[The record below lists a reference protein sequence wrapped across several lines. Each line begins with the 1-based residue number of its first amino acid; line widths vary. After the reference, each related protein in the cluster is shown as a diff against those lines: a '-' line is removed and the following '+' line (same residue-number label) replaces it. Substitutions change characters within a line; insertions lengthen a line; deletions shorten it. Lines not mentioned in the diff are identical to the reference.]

1 MMSEELHVGIFTVGE
16 EYKTYTDKFPNDL
29 PKYGTSNP
37 DKAPFKKLFEFPI
50 TALVHNTHTEEKE
63 GICQKRDGKARFKA
77 NEKLSRPTTIKMRN
91 GWDFI
96 EKGEKLLPSKYVWFS
111 MKPTL
116 PEDREFNKKDYNVP
130 YVNGTTFYGP
140 WSFTFD
146 YSKLISSYKK
156 HIQNHSDPGKRDA
169 TVVLRNGGT
178 LKYQREICY
187 VVIVTHSKDTLHKNT
202 RYPIIENEEVLT
214 ITKQQ
219 HGDMSLPMCVF
230 HPRCTPPPF
239 VPKGSPP
246 PPNWAGYNWAQLGYY
261 DHVVFAIHCDWE
273 GEIKFKS
280 EVKLAGKLEEVEAR
294 EEEPEEEEAGEEE
307 PEEEEAEEVETGE
320 EEPEEEEPGEEE
332 PKEVEAGEE
341 EPEEEEAGEEEP
353 EEVEQLKNDTTPVL
367 KLTGK
372 PYNHLEDC
380 VMDTSLSFLD
390 DQDGEYIKRA
400 YCNFHPL
407 CLTYADADTC
417 YSREYPLWQSSQKA
431 EDDEEKSTPPKK
443 QKM

>member
-16 EYKTYTDKFPNDL
+16 KYKTYTDKFPNDL

-37 DKAPFKKLFEFPI
+37 DEAPFKKLFEFPI
-50 TALVHNTHTEEKE
+50 TALVHNTHTKEKV
-63 GICQKRDGKARFKA
+63 GICQKRDGKALFKA
-77 NEKLSRPTTIKMRN
+77 YSKLSRPTAIKMQN
-91 GWDFI
+91 GRDII
-96 EKGEKLLPSKYVWFS
+96 EKGEKLLPGKYVWFS

-116 PEDREFNKKDYNVP
+116 PQDSEFNKKDYNVW

-146 YSKLISSYKK
+146 YSKLISSYKE

-178 LKYQREICY
+178 LMYQREICY
-187 VVIVTHSKDTLHKNT
+187 VVIVTHSEDTMHKNAT

-214 ITKQQ
+214 ITTQQ
-219 HGDMSLPMCVF
+219 HGDMSLPICVF
-230 HPRCTPPPF
+230 HPRCIPPPS

-246 PPNWAGYNWAQLGYY
+246 PPNWAGYDWDQLEYY

-280 EVKLAGKLEEVEAR
+280 EVQLAGELEEVEAA
-294 EEEPEEEEAGEEE
+294 EDKPE
-307 PEEEEAEEVETGE
+307 
-320 EEPEEEEPGEEE
+320 
-332 PKEVEAGEE
+332 EVEAGEK

-353 EEVEQLKNDTTPVL
+353 EEVEAGEEEPEEVEAEEVEQLKNYTTPVL

-380 VMDTSLSFLD
+380 VRDTSLSFLD
-390 DQDGEYIKRA
+390 DEDGEYIKRA
-400 YCNFHPL
+400 YCKFHPL
-407 CLTYADADTC
+407 CLTYGDADTC
-417 YSREYPLWQSSQKA
+417 YSREYPLWQSSQRA